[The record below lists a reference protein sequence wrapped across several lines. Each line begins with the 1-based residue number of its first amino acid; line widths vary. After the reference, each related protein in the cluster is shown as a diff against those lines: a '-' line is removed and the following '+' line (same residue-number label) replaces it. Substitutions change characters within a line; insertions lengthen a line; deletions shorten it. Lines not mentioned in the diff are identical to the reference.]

1 MARVRPS
8 AARPFLTLAMTLGL
22 LGAAVAS
29 SAQEVGS
36 IHFTAGFKNLTSDWA
51 LGGPEINA
59 VGDTLAHGRQNQ
71 PALGVDLTWGRKTWP
86 VQLAMDVIHSYDD
99 GLQRFP
105 EIDLGPLQIPAAD
118 ARREAR
124 TIELGLGVRRS
135 WNVSGFEPTLGG
147 GGVWVRGSVL
157 YSMSDPHGSQFGAP
171 FGVPLGGSDSGF
183 GFWVDGGVYRHLGP
197 RFELGIR
204 GRFSKAKLVLPEAT
218 VMGANGGYYFRGNP
232 VEVEGGGRHL
242 AFVMGWSFPTRP

>member
-8 AARPFLTLAMTLGL
+8 AARPFLTFAMTLGL
-22 LGAAVAS
+22 LAAAVAS

-36 IHFTAGFKNLTSDWA
+36 IHFTAGFKNLTSAWA
-51 LGGPEINA
+51 LGAPEINA
-59 VGDTLAHGRQNQ
+59 VGDTLVSGRQNQ
-71 PALGVDLTWGRKTWP
+71 PALGVDLTWGRPTWP
-86 VQLAMDVIHSYDD
+86 VLLAMDVIHSYDD

-118 ARREAR
+118 ARRQAR
-124 TIELGLGVRRS
+124 TIELGVGARRA
-135 WNVSGFEPTLGG
+135 WNVSGWAPSVGAGLA
-147 GGVWVRGSVL
+147 WVRGSVH
-157 YSMSDPHGSQFGAP
+157 YSFSDPHGSQFGSP
-171 FGVPLGGSDSGF
+171 TGVPVGGSDSGF

-204 GRFSKAKLVLPEAT
+204 GRFSKATLVLPEPT
-218 VMGANGGYYFRGNP
+218 VVGVNGGYQFRGNP